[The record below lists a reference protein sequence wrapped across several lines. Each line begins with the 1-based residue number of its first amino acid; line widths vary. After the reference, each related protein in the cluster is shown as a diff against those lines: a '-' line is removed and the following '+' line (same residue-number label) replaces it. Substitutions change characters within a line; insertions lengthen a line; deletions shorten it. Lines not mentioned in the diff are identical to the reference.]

1 MSLVTRIPALTR
13 APLRRLPL
21 LRPLTTI
28 TTAPTAEAEPSPS
41 STAAARPHHVVV
53 SLAGQDRVG
62 IVRTVTAAVAAHR
75 ANVEESKMA
84 ILGGDFAMI
93 VYVSMEAPD
102 HADALVAQLR
112 AELPSFTVSLRDTT
126 APAKDTHGEEMKRT
140 MWTLQLEGPDQ
151 PGIVAAVT
159 QALATHGANVHEM
172 DTETTTAPF
181 AGYSL
186 FKMNGKFAVDD
197 QHLDEVSAALT
208 KVEEKFGSSI
218 NLDQIPAHK

>member
-1 MSLVTRIPALTR
+1 MSLTRF
-13 APLRRLPL
+13 LPL
-21 LRPLTTI
+21 ARLAARPAPVLPRLLTTV
-28 TTAPTAEAEPSPS
+28 TSVPSAQVEPSADAA
-41 STAAARPHHVVV
+41 TAARPHHAVV

-93 VYVSMEAPD
+93 VYVSMEDAT
-102 HADALVAQLR
+102 HADELVSHLKT
-112 AELPSFTVSLRDTT
+112 ELPSFTVSVRETSP
-126 APAKDTHGEEMKRT
+126 PAHHDSEHVKT
-140 MWTLQLEGPDQ
+140 MWTMQLEGPDQ

-181 AGYSL
+181 AGYPL

-197 QHLDEVSAALT
+197 EHLDEVSEALT
-208 KVEEKFGSSI
+208 KVEDKYGSTI
-218 NLDQIPAHK
+218 NLEQIPADK